1 MAGNITEGLAA
12 RGWDVTL
19 FATRDSVTEAH
30 LHAVIDQGYEEDSSV
45 DPKVAEYLHIS
56 EAFEHAA
63 EFDLIHSHYDF
74 MALTYSRLVKTPVLT
89 TIHGF
94 SSPKIMPVYQKYRD
108 GYFVSISDSDR
119 APGLNYLATVY
130 NGIDLSLYPFQESPG
145 EELIFLGRIH
155 PDKGVH
161 LAIAVARLSGLPLL
175 IAGIIQDKEYFKKQ
189 VEPYLDDREIRYIGP
204 VDVAGKNELFSRA
217 RALLHL
223 NTIPERFGLVL
234 AEANA
239 AGVPVIAMDLGSCRE
254 VIEDGKTGFLVNG
267 VNEAVEALKSVH
279 KIDRAACRR
288 RVQQCFSIDTMVEA
302 YERVYCT
309 IFDLE
314 AKGGHERHRQTIRPE
329 SDPHQSADPLSGG
342 NGSQRGGREAA
353 GQIHHAVPFPSADR
367 KIHPWFGAQS
377 RRIPLH
383 CRSSAFSGSRARRSF
398 CGL

>member
-1 MAGNITEGLAA
+1 MTIANKRVAILSPVAWRTPPRQYGAWETVASNITEGLVA

-19 FATRDSVTEAH
+19 FATKDSVTHAH
-30 LHAVIDQGYEEDSSV
+30 LHAVVDRGYEEDSAV

-94 SSPKIMPVYQKYRD
+94 SSPTIMPIYEKYRD
-108 GYFVSISDSDR
+108 GYFVSISDADR
-119 APGLNYLATVY
+119 APGLKYLATVY
-130 NGIDLSLYPFQESPG
+130 NGIDLALYPLREHAG

-161 LAIAVARLSGLPLL
+161 LAIEVARRSGRRLI
-175 IAGIIQDKEYFKKQ
+175 IAGIVQDDSYFRDY
-189 VEPYLDDREIRYIGP
+189 VEAHIDDQNICYIGP
-204 VDVAGKNELFSRA
+204 VGVAEKNELFA
-217 RALLHL
+217 RAYGLLHL

-254 VIEDGKTGFLVNG
+254 VIQDGQTGFLVTN
-267 VNEAVEALKSVH
+267 VDDAVRSLERLSE
-279 KIDRAACRR
+279 IDRTACRR
-288 RVQQCFSIDTMVEA
+288 RVQRCFSIDTMVDA
-302 YERVYCT
+302 YERVYST

-314 AKGGHERHRQTIRPE
+314 AKWRT
-329 SDPHQSADPLSGG
+329 
-342 NGSQRGGREAA
+342 
-353 GQIHHAVPFPSADR
+353 
-367 KIHPWFGAQS
+367 
-377 RRIPLH
+377 
-383 CRSSAFSGSRARRSF
+383 
-398 CGL
+398 

>member
-1 MAGNITEGLAA
+1 MTNKRVAILSPVAWRTPPRQYGAWETVAGNIAEGLAA

-19 FATRDSVTEAH
+19 FATKDSVTQGR
-30 LHAVIDQGYEEDSSV
+30 LHSVIDHGYEEDRAV

-94 SSPKIMPVYQKYRD
+94 SSPQIMPVYQKYRD
-108 GYFVSISDSDR
+108 GYFVSISHSDR

-130 NGIDLSLYPFQESPG
+130 NGIDVSLYPFQETPG

-175 IAGIIQDKEYFKKQ
+175 IAGIIQDQEYFEKQ
-189 VEPYLDDREIRYIGP
+189 VKPYLDDRKIRYIGP

-267 VNEAVEALKSVH
+267 VNEAVEALKSIH
-279 KIDRAACRR
+279 TIDRTRCRR
-288 RVQQCFSIDTMVEA
+288 RVEQCFSIETMVEA
-302 YERVYCT
+302 YERVYCR

-314 AKGGHERHRQTIRPE
+314 AE
-329 SDPHQSADPLSGG
+329 
-342 NGSQRGGREAA
+342 GR
-353 GQIHHAVPFPSADR
+353 S
-367 KIHPWFGAQS
+367 
-377 RRIPLH
+377 
-383 CRSSAFSGSRARRSF
+383 
-398 CGL
+398 

>member
-1 MAGNITEGLAA
+1 VAGNITEGLAA

-19 FATRDSVTEAH
+19 FATKDSVTRAH
-30 LHAVIDQGYEEDSSV
+30 LHAVVDQGYEEDRAA

-94 SSPKIMPVYQKYRD
+94 SSPKIMPVYQKYRE

-175 IAGIIQDKEYFKKQ
+175 IAGIIQDKEYFEKQ
-189 VEPYLDDREIRYIGP
+189 VEPYLDNREIRYIGP

-234 AEANA
+234 AETNA

-267 VNEAVEALKSVH
+267 INEAVEALKSVH
-279 KIDRAACRR
+279 KIDREACRR
-288 RVQQCFSIDTMVEA
+288 RVEQCFSMEIMVQA
-302 YERVYCT
+302 YERVYCR

-314 AKGGHERHRQTIRPE
+314 AE
-329 SDPHQSADPLSGG
+329 
-342 NGSQRGGREAA
+342 GR
-353 GQIHHAVPFPSADR
+353 S
-367 KIHPWFGAQS
+367 
-377 RRIPLH
+377 
-383 CRSSAFSGSRARRSF
+383 
-398 CGL
+398 